1 MVVCVGRV
9 LLDGAAFS
17 PLSVHTR
24 VRPRTERF
32 PLSSTGS
39 YLIPPIAATR
49 ARKHQQNSRHI
60 GALSIKSRADMQ
72 PSYSTQGVV
81 QSLVDSFCQC
91 FGTESPLV
99 PREGGAATA
108 GNCSSESPASSTSRR
123 PLPPWNTLICGTTTS
138 LSGSKASPVTPP
150 KGGTRL
156 SQSRKE
162 GSRITAKRKRTA
174 SRDDIFRSKR
184 DAPSSNSPIGPPP
197 TSINPFLSR
206 FLTSSPPV
214 CMASLCFATPV
225 RGDSSLVE
233 DDDDEVVDNHHRND
247 AASVVSDSNTLNT
260 AEDTITSTLYYE
272 TTKLAGFK
280 PTNPPMAL
288 YNSHAV
294 GTQDDIHQI
303 VRSRSHQSSFK
314 VIQPAM
320 VTPSHIISSSA
331 KQQYVP
337 SIPPPQQ
344 VLRDNNMDD
353 EEEEEEEEEPVTPQ
367 RSRAIAA
374 VYPEESPPPVT
385 TLSSDSSKSER
396 NS

>member
-1 MVVCVGRV
+1 
-9 LLDGAAFS
+9 
-17 PLSVHTR
+17 
-24 VRPRTERF
+24 
-32 PLSSTGS
+32 
-39 YLIPPIAATR
+39 
-49 ARKHQQNSRHI
+49 
-60 GALSIKSRADMQ
+60 MQ
-72 PSYSTQGVV
+72 PSSTQGVV

-91 FGTESPLV
+91 FGTDSPLV
-99 PREGGAATA
+99 PRDDATEL
-108 GNCSSESPASSTSRR
+108 NCTSESSRR
-123 PLPPWNTLICGTTTS
+123 ALPPWNTLICGTTP
-138 LSGSKASPVTPP
+138 LPGDKASPVTPP
-150 KGGTRL
+150 KGGSKLTRKDV
-156 SQSRKE
+156 SRT
-162 GSRITAKRKRTA
+162 TAKRKRTA

-184 DAPSSNSPIGPPP
+184 DAPSSNSQMGPPP
-197 TSINPFLSR
+197 ASLNPFLSR

-225 RGDSSLVE
+225 RGDSSMVE
-233 DDDDEVVDNHHRND
+233 DDDDEVVDMQHRND

-303 VRSRSHQSSFK
+303 VRSRSHQTSFK

-320 VTPSHIISSSA
+320 VTPSHIISSA
-331 KQQYVP
+331 TIKQQYVP

-353 EEEEEEEEEPVTPQ
+353 DDEEEEPVTPP
-367 RSRAIAA
+367 RSRAIAT
-374 VYPEESPPPVT
+374 VNPEESPPPVT

-396 NS
+396 NT

>member
-1 MVVCVGRV
+1 
-9 LLDGAAFS
+9 
-17 PLSVHTR
+17 
-24 VRPRTERF
+24 
-32 PLSSTGS
+32 
-39 YLIPPIAATR
+39 
-49 ARKHQQNSRHI
+49 
-60 GALSIKSRADMQ
+60 MQ
-72 PSYSTQGVV
+72 PSSSTHGVV

-91 FGTESPLV
+91 FGTDSPLV
-99 PREGGAATA
+99 HREGDAATA
-108 GNCSSESPASSTSRR
+108 VNCTSESPSSSSRR
-123 PLPPWNTLICGTTTS
+123 ALPPWNTLICGTGP
-138 LSGSKASPVTPP
+138 LPGGKASPVTPP
-150 KGGTRL
+150 KGGTKL

-162 GSRITAKRKRTA
+162 ASRTTTKRKRTS

-184 DAPSSNSPIGPPP
+184 DAPSSNSHVGPPP
-197 TSINPFLSR
+197 TSLNPFLSR

-214 CMASLCFATPV
+214 CMASLCFATPI

-233 DDDDEVVDNHHRND
+233 DDDDDVVDVHHRND
-247 AASVVSDSNTLNT
+247 GASVVSDSNTLNT

-320 VTPSHIISSSA
+320 VTPSDIISSTA
-331 KQQYVP
+331 MKQQYAP

-353 EEEEEEEEEPVTPQ
+353 DEDEEADPATPP
-367 RSRAIAA
+367 RSRAIA
-374 VYPEESPPPVT
+374 PLDPKESPPPVT